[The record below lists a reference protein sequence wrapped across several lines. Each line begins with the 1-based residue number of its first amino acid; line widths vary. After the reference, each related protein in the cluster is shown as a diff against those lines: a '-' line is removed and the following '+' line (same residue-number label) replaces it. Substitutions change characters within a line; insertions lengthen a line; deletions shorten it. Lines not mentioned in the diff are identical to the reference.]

1 MKVKIFFTRFN
12 SGEETVILNQWLSF
26 LPIALQNINH
36 QFINK
41 EDKVRNLLGKLLL
54 IEALKKSNHQSI
66 SLENIKFNNYLKPYL
81 CNNLDFSIS
90 HSENYV
96 FCAFGENLKLGIDIE
111 KIQPINFDDF
121 ENIMNENEW
130 FEIKTTSDSV
140 LKFFDLWTLK
150 EALIKAEGK
159 GFFADLNKI
168 IITRTNIEFE
178 NNTWF
183 YQKLDFDE
191 NYSGHIVINHFHTEI
206 EMIFTRFI

>member
-66 SLENIKFNNYLKPYL
+66 SLENMKFNNYLKPYL

-90 HSENYV
+90 HSANYV
-96 FCAFGENLKLGIDIE
+96 FCAVGENIKLGIDIE
-111 KIQPINFDDF
+111 KIKSVDFNDF
-121 ENIMNENEW
+121 ENVMSQSEW
-130 FEIKTTSDSV
+130 FKINTSPNPFQ
-140 LKFFDLWTLK
+140 KFFDFWTLK
-150 EALIKAEGK
+150 ESLIKAEGK
-159 GFFADLNKI
+159 GFFADVNNI
-168 IITRTNIEFE
+168 IITKNNIIYE

-183 YQKLDFDE
+183 YQKLYIDK
-191 NYSGHIVINHFHTEI
+191 NYSGHIVTNHFDTTI